1 MVILS
6 FFLSNG
12 YLEFLNFII
21 LEDYCLVGH
30 LDQYFKFIEFFFS
43 LFLKIIFTRPDLP
56 TRRRPS
62 FYIIFKF

>member
-1 MVILS
+1 MFLTTLFHGYLEF

-30 LDQYFKFIEFFFS
+30 LDQYFKFIEFFFH
-43 LFLKIIFTRPDLP
+43 FF
-56 TRRRPS
+56 
-62 FYIIFKF
+62 